1 MAETLRAGAAADGV
15 DLAVWGVGGRRSP
28 LGEAGL
34 DRCVIGDDGLAAL
47 LASARVHRGR
57 LVLLVDDAEQFED
70 SDQAFTGLL
79 ASRTTDLKVIASGR
93 SDDLRG
99 LYSHWTRTVRKSRSG
114 VLLQP
119 NIDYDGELLGVTLP
133 RRAPVALTVGR
144 GYVVAGGNMEF
155 LQAAGPKTPVG

>member
-1 MAETLRAGAAADGV
+1 M
-15 DLAVWGVGGRRSP
+15 
-28 LGEAGL
+28 
-34 DRCVIGDDGLAAL
+34 
-47 LASARVHRGR
+47 HRGR